1 MKKRMIALVLSLLL
15 TLSGCGSLACYNGYA
30 SARTA
35 AAVAEALGNRLAA
48 AWEAFL
54 EDRERIPVPR
64 EEKEDPTRPT
74 AEREA
79 SAFPTEE
86 APPAAETE
94 PPVPEIS
101 ADPNYAPRDGDLV
114 RVRDYL
120 PGISVDLRYARED
133 NFTGRR
139 VYDFGEA
146 YLRWGTVKKLEK
158 VRQELALQGL
168 DLRIWDAYRPMDAQD
183 ILWNAVPDVRYV
195 ANPANGPSRFSRGGT
210 VAVTL
215 VDPAGRER
223 EMPSGFDEF
232 SALGDRDYS
241 EVSEIARTHA
251 QLLEDAMEA
260 NGFQGFQGAWWQF
273 SDADSYG
280 YEDIQ
285 PLAVYSGV
293 DAYVAHCNEFISLRP
308 VPDATVDRLCKIPLG
323 EEIQLLGGSY
333 GVFLRVR
340 YQGMEGYVMGE
351 YVEK

>member
-1 MKKRMIALVLSLLL
+1 MKKRMIALVLCLLL
-15 TLSGCGSLACYNGYA
+15 TLSGCGPLASYSGYA

-35 AAVAEALGNRLAA
+35 AAVAEALGDYLEAV
-48 AWEAFL
+48 WEAFL
-54 EDRERIPVPR
+54 DDRAEKKPPVPTEAR
-64 EEKEDPTRPT
+64 EDPTRPT

-86 APPAAETE
+86 TE
-94 PPVPEIS
+94 PAEDPEIW
-101 ADPNYAPRDGDLV
+101 ADPNYTPKNGDLV

-120 PGISVDLRYARED
+120 PGIYVDLRYARED

-139 VYDFGEA
+139 VYDFEEA
-146 YLRWGTVKKLEK
+146 YLRWGTVKKLDK
-158 VRQELALQGL
+158 VRQELALYGL
-168 DLRIWDAYRPMDAQD
+168 TLRIWDAYRPMEAQD

-215 VDPAGRER
+215 VDPAGREQ

-241 EVSEIARTHA
+241 EVSEIARKHA
-251 QLLEDAMEA
+251 QILEDAMEA
-260 NGFQGFQGAWWQF
+260 NGFQSFQGAWWQF
-273 SDADSYG
+273 SDTDSYG

-293 DAYVAHCNEFISLRP
+293 DAYVANCNEFISLRP

-323 EEIQLLGGSY
+323 EKIQLLGGSY